1 MFISSKPFSQLLNI
15 SPTNHIYTET
25 LYLHFSYIKVWFTF
39 QNSMP
44 LEIEDRYIWIC
55 YVWIYFGFSSFG
67 KNMDKSLRS
76 KYRQKIA
83 ENTKKLANNALKT
96 ASKRA
101 IQKATEATC
110 DLFEN
115 KIVEK
120 ITKATW
126 KSIYSWGSKK
136 MDGRVIRW
144 SVNIVNRDTKKKDKY
159 HQKNCSKLLMNLFNC
174 NCKYIEREWS
184 TKRS

>member
-1 MFISSKPFSQLLNI
+1 
-15 SPTNHIYTET
+15 
-25 LYLHFSYIKVWFTF
+25 
-39 QNSMP
+39 
-44 LEIEDRYIWIC
+44 
-55 YVWIYFGFSSFG
+55 
-67 KNMDKSLRS
+67 MDKSLRS

-120 ITKATW
+120 ITKAT
-126 KSIYSWGSKK
+126 
-136 MDGRVIRW
+136 
-144 SVNIVNRDTKKKDKY
+144 
-159 HQKNCSKLLMNLFNC
+159 
-174 NCKYIEREWS
+174 
-184 TKRS
+184 

>member
-1 MFISSKPFSQLLNI
+1 
-15 SPTNHIYTET
+15 
-25 LYLHFSYIKVWFTF
+25 
-39 QNSMP
+39 MP

-120 ITKATW
+120 ITKAT
-126 KSIYSWGSKK
+126 
-136 MDGRVIRW
+136 
-144 SVNIVNRDTKKKDKY
+144 
-159 HQKNCSKLLMNLFNC
+159 
-174 NCKYIEREWS
+174 
-184 TKRS
+184 